1 MVHLCTSELE
11 STWYGHS
18 AEYFAQTPVFPYE
31 LCRPLSH
38 KCGRV
43 YRVASPFNILGWLW
57 LAQLPQPAPQAGPIR
72 RTCPM
77 SFSCYCTF
85 QFRNWWILSW
95 TGSSLLFVLS
105 DSKTLLSPMGLLEIC
120 TPAQWQGCWGQLF
133 SCYELADNF
142 SLSEELQWSNEKKK
156 RFGSSDHL
164 PACQVMPWWLISL
177 PSQTL
182 NWFCEAILR
191 STGYAR
197 ISCVLALV
205 PQNY

>member
-105 DSKTLLSPMGLLEIC
+105 DCKTLLSQMVLLEI
-120 TPAQWQGCWGQLF
+120 G
-133 SCYELADNF
+133 YV
-142 SLSEELQWSNEKKK
+142 LQH
-156 RFGSSDHL
+156 SDKAVEVSFFL
-164 PACQVMPWWLISL
+164 VMSWLIIFPCLKSFSEAMRRKRGLAVQITFL
-177 PSQTL
+177 PV
-182 NWFCEAILR
+182 R
-191 STGYAR
+191 SCHDGW
-197 ISCVLALV
+197 
-205 PQNY
+205 